1 MPVASLPGD
10 LEMYYEDDCF
20 GDPWRPQETVVL
32 HHGNAKN
39 SRLWYAWV
47 PLLARQ
53 YRVIRLDAR
62 GFGRSSVPPPGYGW
76 SLSGFGNDLAN
87 LLDHLQIDKV
97 HLIGETVGGTIS
109 LQFAFDHPDRL
120 HTVTAC
126 TSPFK
131 FVGQSSYVE
140 NRQLVL
146 DEGIEAWVRGTAD
159 RRLEPGHS
167 DPAHHEW
174 YAQQMMNTTPHVVA
188 DTLGYLAN
196 QDLTPIMPEI
206 KTPALVI
213 VGQDSSMNTADRAKG
228 MADLLPDCRLAEI
241 PGGTGYIQ
249 HSDPEACVDAWRE
262 FIGVLSH
269 R

>member
-20 GDPWRPQETVVL
+20 ADPWRPRETVVL

-62 GFGRSSVPPPGYGW
+62 GFGRSTVPPPGYDW
-76 SLSGFGNDLAN
+76 SLSGFGADLAN
-87 LLDHLQIDKV
+87 LLDYLEIEKC

-109 LQFAFDHPDRL
+109 LYFAYEHPERL

-131 FVGQSSYVE
+131 FTGVASYVE

-146 DEGIEAWVRGTAD
+146 DEGVEAWVRQTAD

-174 YAQQMMNTTPHVVA
+174 YAQQMMNTTAHVVA

-196 QDLTPIMPEI
+196 QDLTPILPQI
-206 KTPALVI
+206 NTPALVI
-213 VGQDSSMNTADRAKG
+213 VGQSSSMNTGDRAQG
-228 MADLLPDCRLAEI
+228 MAALLPDARLAEI

-262 FIGVLSH
+262 FIGVMSH